1 MSARRISFLSI
12 LFSMLA
18 CSLVFSLP
26 RIVRAE
32 EAEGAADFGNSQY
45 QAQGQINS
53 NATYIHSGA
62 SEGDYPTA
70 KLDKGAMVT
79 VVGVKGDWLKIVPP
93 EGSYCYV
100 AKAWVEQHGDGTNRV
115 GRVTNPLNVRI
126 GSSLNA
132 MKTKVAGRLDIGAE
146 VNIVGEQDEYF
157 KIAPPKD
164 VYVYVN
170 KQYVDLIGNVAK
182 NTAGQPASGDT
193 QTDGANGAQ
202 PAAPNDQT
210 NQANATSN
218 GLTDQ
223 TAQNNQQP
231 TQPQTQSP
239 TPSPTPTEVAGATTQ
254 PTGAVANA
262 IAGAAAPTTQPAD
275 TEADAENQFDALE
288 KTYLEADKQPIDQQP
303 LTDMQTGYA
312 KLASS
317 TVLPESL
324 RRMCDYREATIKQ
337 RIADQQQFLAVK
349 KSEEE
354 MKQKE
359 LALQGEREELEARIK
374 QTGIQCYT
382 AVGTLRVSSLQQGNG
397 TLYRLTDPNT
407 GRTVLYVRSDD
418 AKLGALEGQFIGVNG
433 AVQDDASLNM
443 KTITPTSFATVDQSK
458 VNLTVSSQIIPP
470 SMVPTAPTASA
481 GETPSESR

>member
-12 LFSMLA
+12 LFAMLA
-18 CSLVFSLP
+18 VAFVVSLP

-32 EAEGAADFGNSQY
+32 EADATTDFGNSQY

-164 VYVYVN
+164 VFVYVN
-170 KQYVDLIGNVAK
+170 KQYVDLVGNVAK
-182 NTAGQPASGDT
+182 NTAVQPAAGDT
-193 QTDGANGAQ
+193 QTAGAAGTSAVGQ
-202 PAAPNDQT
+202 NDQT
-210 NQANATSN
+210 NQVNAQSN

-223 TAQNNQQP
+223 SAQKPQQQNSS
-231 TQPQTQSP
+231 QPP
-239 TPSPTPTEVAGATTQ
+239 VDVAASATTQ
-254 PTGAVANA
+254 PTGSVANA
-262 IAGAAAPTTQPAD
+262 IAGATAPATQPSE
-275 TEADAENQFDALE
+275 TEADAENQFDSLE

-303 LTDMQTGYA
+303 LTDLQTGYA

-337 RIADQQQFLAVK
+337 RINDQQQFLAVK
-349 KSEEE
+349 KSQDE

-374 QTGIQCYT
+374 QTAIQCYT
-382 AVGTLRVSSLQQGNG
+382 AVGTLRVSSLQEGHG

-407 GRTVLYVRSDD
+407 GRTVVYVRSDD
-418 AKLGALEGQFIGVNG
+418 AKLGALEGQFIGING

-443 KTITPTSFATVDQSK
+443 KTIAPTSFAAVDQSK
-458 VNLTVSSQIIPP
+458 VNLTVSSQIVPP
-470 SMVPTAPTASA
+470 SLMPSAPTASA